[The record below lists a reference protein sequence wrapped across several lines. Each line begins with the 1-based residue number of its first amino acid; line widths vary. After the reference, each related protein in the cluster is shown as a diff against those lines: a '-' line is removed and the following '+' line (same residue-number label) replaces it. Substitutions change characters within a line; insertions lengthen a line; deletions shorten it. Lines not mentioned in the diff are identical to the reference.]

1 MPIMPRRLLRRICDP
16 FFVQTGHFGSILLR
30 SSRLR
35 RVSNLSLER
44 LGPRY
49 GDLFHRLFNG
59 AKPSCAFAWECGF
72 ADRKFE
78 IPVTPE
84 FPRSW
89 GNARVWRW
97 CGNRPIRRFYEF
109 YLGAFGSGRLFDIGA
124 NDGTHTYPFASHGY
138 DCTCFEPQA
147 RCIAYIER
155 VCQLNGFSNVT
166 IQHCAAGDKDCPG
179 VEFHVSSSSWY
190 SSLDRER
197 VERWEASTPVRV
209 EMISLDSYCRRRGV
223 EPTLIKID
231 VEGCEARVLQGG
243 GDLFRRLRPD
253 AFIEVTLVPENVRD
267 IWGFFSKLGYRCL
280 VIQPAARRPFLPIED
295 VDHFL
300 EAGAVSAMGGI
311 ADVIFLT
318 DFRVSSE
325 LSRLT

>member
-1 MPIMPRRLLRRICDP
+1 MPTVPRRLLHRICDP
-16 FFVQTGHFGSILLR
+16 FLIQTSHLGSILLR

-35 RVSNLSLER
+35 RVFNLSLER

-49 GDLFHRLFNG
+49 GDLFDRLFGG
-59 AKPSCAFAWECGF
+59 AKPSCAFNWKCGF
-72 ADRKFE
+72 AGRKFE
-78 IPVTPE
+78 IPVTPD

-89 GNARVWRW
+89 GNARIWRW
-97 CGNRPIRRFYEF
+97 CGNRLIRRFYEF
-109 YLGAFGSGRLFDIGA
+109 YLGAFGSGTLFDVGA

-147 RCIAYIER
+147 QCIAYIER
-155 VCQLNGFSNVT
+155 VCQLNGLSNVT
-166 IQHCAAGDKDCPG
+166 IQQCAVGDKDCPG
-179 VEFHVSSSSWY
+179 VKFHVSSSSWY

-197 VERWEASTPVRV
+197 VDRWEASTPARV

-223 EPTLIKID
+223 EPSLIKID

-253 AFIEVTLVPENVRD
+253 AFIEVTQVPENVRD

-280 VIQPAARRPFLPIED
+280 VIQPTARRPFLPIED

-300 EAGAVSAMGGI
+300 EAGAVSAMGAI